1 MNFPIR
7 DPNQLTFQGQPQ
19 RYPSAANFDALLQF
33 SRAYLPRYRTN
44 TFCSIT
50 QRTVK
55 SSINVSSSLLAAY
68 RFPPTYLTPHQTSP
82 SSTDSTTPPSYLL
95 PFQLRPEIAYFDAE
109 TGIVK
114 YKDLSNDRDI
124 VVAWVDAQ
132 AAKSPTGVLWL
143 QGDCVLQPP
152 DNGAPTSVQFDG
164 ISCFATQDLG
174 LPTTWD
180 DSPYSSFTLI
190 WVGRPKQTIP
200 GSSFAG
206 TSRTP
211 FPFQN
216 SLYST
221 SVAADAAVVGAGSD
235 IPPPPI
241 DQWTMEIVSR
251 SHLGNIGAPGG
262 AGRLV
267 ASYYRYGGHDDKLA
281 AWQFPT
287 APSEVFYGKMVLGV
301 NFEVQQDLFSGQLA
315 VVLLYNR
322 ALQKAEVLEL
332 AAFYSTR
339 FGWRNPR

>member
-1 MNFPIR
+1 MQ
-7 DPNQLTFQGQPQ
+7 PNIGLLAALLTALACTADAGRSLSYKSEVVKTFRGGISLTSS
-19 RYPSAANFDALLQF
+19 SASPPDALQLET
-33 SRAYLPRYRTN
+33 P
-44 TFCSIT
+44 
-50 QRTVK
+50 
-55 SSINVSSSLLAAY
+55 SSFPSSSLSMLSGGN
-68 RFPPTYLTPHQTSP
+68 P
-82 SSTDSTTPPSYLL
+82 PPSYLL
-95 PFQLRPEIAYFDAE
+95 SVQLRPEIAYFDAE

-114 YKDLSNDRDI
+114 YKDLSYDRDI

-132 AAKSPTGVLWL
+132 AANSPTGVLWL
-143 QGDCVLQPP
+143 QGDCVLQHP

-190 WVGRPKQTIP
+190 WIGRPKHAVQGF
-200 GSSFAG
+200 GSDANC
-206 TSRTP
+206 RTP
-211 FPFQN
+211 FPFEN

-221 SVAADAAVVGAGSD
+221 SVPADAAVVGAGSD

-251 SHLGNIGAPGG
+251 NHLGNTGAPGG
-262 AGRLV
+262 AGRLM
-267 ASYYRYGGHDDKLA
+267 ASYYRYGGHDDELA
-281 AWQFPT
+281 AWHFPT
-287 APSEVFYGKMVLGV
+287 VPSEVFYGKMVLGA

-339 FGWRNPR
+339 FGWQKPR